1 VWQLYGN
8 CHTAIAYYVEI
19 NILFTMNN
27 FKVVLYKVPKAQVQ
41 VPITPDQVQAK
52 YWSMDSGTVLTSGTK
67 IGRLSFTAQK
77 NS

>member
-1 VWQLYGN
+1 
-8 CHTAIAYYVEI
+8 
-19 NILFTMNN
+19 MNN